1 MAFRTGSVAATS
13 QRNGAIAAL
22 LMMARDDGA
31 AADHAA
37 GSAASLDGIPLIVSE
52 LAARDSSSRFAGL
65 NGLVGLRAKVALAAK
80 RTSTRRQTAGSVEN
94 GPWR

>member
-1 MAFRTGSVAATS
+1 
-13 QRNGAIAAL
+13 
-22 LMMARDDGA
+22 MMARDDGA

-52 LAARDSSSRFAGL
+52 LAAHDSSPRFAGL

-94 GPWR
+94 GANSGPSNAGI